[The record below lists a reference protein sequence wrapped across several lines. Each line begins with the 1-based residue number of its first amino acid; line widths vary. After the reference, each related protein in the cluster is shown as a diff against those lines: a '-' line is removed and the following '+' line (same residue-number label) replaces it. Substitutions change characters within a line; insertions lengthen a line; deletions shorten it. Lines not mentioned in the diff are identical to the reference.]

1 MQASGRSLA
10 WSDSPQKTQRAPTNT
25 SARKRRTVGRVVCA
39 NAICKAPASKGG
51 RHKTTENRIRAAR
64 GGGR

>member
-1 MQASGRSLA
+1 MQASDRSFA
-10 WSDSPQKTQRAPTNT
+10 WSDSQWTQGAQRNT
-25 SARKRRTVGRVVCA
+25 KCEEKKDRGSGLCKRD
-39 NAICKAPASKGG
+39 CKAPASKGG

>member
-10 WSDSPQKTQRAPTNT
+10 WSDSPQGTQRNT

-39 NAICKAPASKGG
+39 NATVRRPPRKAAATKPRKTGLELLVAAVG
-51 RHKTTENRIRAAR
+51 RLA
-64 GGGR
+64 